1 MIDRDVDRTTAP
13 AAPRATAS
21 PSLVEVS
28 IPRLYAYHR
37 ALRQAQT
44 AGKTT
49 ITSHGLAAL
58 LGHTI
63 ASTQIRKDLSAL
75 GPLGRRG
82 QGYAIDPLV
91 EQLALVLGLEH
102 DWRIAI
108 VGFGYLGHAFAAFI
122 SAREARFR
130 VAAIFDRSPAV
141 IGQTWQG
148 LAVQDVADIERGLA
162 EADCNIGVIAVP
174 AEEAPPIA
182 RRIAGLGVRAILNFA
197 PIALDLHAPVIVRNI
212 DLAGELSIL
221 THRLS
226 LDLLPRR
233 RRVMP
238 IVCVGL
244 SHRTAPVDVR
254 ERHAF
259 PASRMGEA
267 LVALRDY
274 PAVREAAMLQTCGR
288 LEIYAEL
295 DDYEAGVAQIKSFLM
310 NFGHGA
316 TGYDIESYLY
326 TLLGRQAVDHLLR
339 VATGLDSMLIGEA
352 EILGQVKDAY
362 VQAQHAKSLGKI
374 LHRLFRDALNAGK
387 TARAQ
392 TRIGEESGS
401 IATAA
406 VEAAKA
412 RFGSLEGKTIVV
424 IGAGKMGRTAVKRLR
439 LEGAV
444 ARDRDQSHDRP
455 RARSGRS
462 KPDIGEAIECPV
474 SSTRSPPPIWS
485 SPRPARRTSF

>member
-1 MIDRDVDRTTAP
+1 M
-13 AAPRATAS
+13 
-21 PSLVEVS
+21 
-28 IPRLYAYHR
+28 
-37 ALRQAQT
+37 RQAQT

-226 LDLLPRR
+226 LDLLP
-233 RRVMP
+233 
-238 IVCVGL
+238 G
-244 SHRTAPVDVR
+244 D
-254 ERHAF
+254 
-259 PASRMGEA
+259 
-267 LVALRDY
+267 
-274 PAVREAAMLQTCGR
+274 
-288 LEIYAEL
+288 
-295 DDYEAGVAQIKSFLM
+295 
-310 NFGHGA
+310 GA
-316 TGYDIESYLY
+316 
-326 TLLGRQAVDHLLR
+326 
-339 VATGLDSMLIGEA
+339 
-352 EILGQVKDAY
+352 
-362 VQAQHAKSLGKI
+362 
-374 LHRLFRDALNAGK
+374 
-387 TARAQ
+387 
-392 TRIGEESGS
+392 
-401 IATAA
+401 
-406 VEAAKA
+406 
-412 RFGSLEGKTIVV
+412 
-424 IGAGKMGRTAVKRLR
+424 
-439 LEGAV
+439 
-444 ARDRDQSHDRP
+444 
-455 RARSGRS
+455 
-462 KPDIGEAIECPV
+462 
-474 SSTRSPPPIWS
+474 
-485 SPRPARRTSF
+485 